1 MEEGSMYIARDSDG
15 TLTAFVEEPQRKF
28 YNNLPNQGW
37 WYTEHDGMGVEL
49 NEEDDC
55 YPELKWEDEPI
66 KVLPMAVTDDYE
78 LKDWWMATQPATLHN
93 VVRAFAKPVPAENFA
108 YNKHKD
114 EGLKVWHCT
123 HE

>member
-15 TLTAFVEEPQRKF
+15 TLTAFAREPKRTF
-28 YNNLPNQGW
+28 VYEGENETNEGW
-37 WYTEHDGMGVEL
+37 WYSAYDAGIQL
-49 NEEDDC
+49 DEENDC

-66 KVLPMAVTDDYE
+66 KVMPMAVTKDNE
-78 LKDWWMATQPATLHN
+78 LKDWWMAAPSAQF
-93 VVRAFAKPVPAENFA
+93 VRAFVDPESAENFVQ
-108 YNKHKD
+108 NHFKD

>member
-1 MEEGSMYIARDSDG
+1 MYIARDSDG
-15 TLTAFVEEPQRKF
+15 TLTAFARKPKRTF
-28 YNNLPNQGW
+28 VYEGENETNEGW
-37 WYTEHDGMGVEL
+37 WYSDYDEGIQLDK
-49 NEEDDC
+49 EDDC

-66 KVLPMAVTDDYE
+66 KVVPMAVTDDYE

-93 VVRAFAKPVPAENFA
+93 VVRAFAKPVPAENFVQ
-108 YNKHKD
+108 NHFKD